1 MGLQCFLLFQKI
13 CTAIDLLVYVEIADA
28 SLDLGSFE
36 SFEHLG
42 RRNVEKPHLE

>member
-28 SLDLGSFE
+28 SLYLGRLEYFE
-36 SFEHLG
+36 PLG
-42 RRNVEKPHLE
+42 RRDA